1 MFVGVTFPADESTSP
16 LEFGRWAEARG
27 VESIWFHEHSHI
39 PVSRESPFPGGQA
52 LAPQYLRFPDPFVCL
67 AAIASV
73 TQTVRLGTG
82 LCLLTQRDPI
92 TTAKEAAT
100 LDVLSEGRFLFG
112 VGAGRNAEELRNHG
126 TDPAHRFAVLCERVD
141 AIRAI
146 WTNDE
151 AEFHGRFVDFDPIWS
166 WPKPVQHPS
175 PPILLA
181 GDGPKAAERA
191 LRHGDGWITNAGVNP
206 PDVVLDRAHELQER
220 AREAGRAPVPITIFS
235 APYDVTLLRRFAEV
249 GVVRAVTSLRPTV
262 HDEPD
267 ATRLEQFIEIVADVE
282 CEVAAP

>member
-1 MFVGVTFPADESTSP
+1 VLVGVTFPADETTSP
-16 LEFGRWAEARG
+16 LEFGLWAEERG

-39 PVSRESPFPGGQA
+39 PVSRETPFPGNQP

-73 TQTVRLGTG
+73 TDTVRLGTG

-100 LDVLSEGRFLFG
+100 LDVLSGGRFEFG
-112 VGAGRNAEELRNHG
+112 VGAGWNAEEMRNHG

-146 WTNDE
+146 WTNEE
-151 AEFHGRFVDFDPIWS
+151 AEFHGRHVDFDPIWS
-166 WPKPVQHPS
+166 FPKPLQQPS

-181 GDGPKAAERA
+181 GDGPKSGLRA
-191 LRHGDGWITNAGVNP
+191 MRHGDGWITNAGVTP
-206 PDVVLDRAHELQER
+206 HDVLLER
-220 AREAGRAPVPITIFS
+220 ARDVQQRLRAAGRPALPITIFS
-235 APYDVTLLRRFAEV
+235 APYDVTKLRELAEV
-249 GVVRAVTSLRPTV
+249 GVVRVVTSLRPTV

-267 ATRLEQFIEIVADVE
+267 PTRLERFLEIVTEVE
-282 CEVAAP
+282 QQVTAS

>member
-112 VGAGRNAEELRNHG
+112 VGAGWNAEELRNHG

-151 AEFHGRFVDFDPIWS
+151 AEFHGRYVDFDPIWS
-166 WPKPVQHPS
+166 WPKPLQQPS

-181 GDGPKAAERA
+181 GDGPKAGERA
-191 LRHGDGWITNAGVNP
+191 LRHGDGWITNAGVTRP
-206 PDVVLDRAHELQER
+206 RCCSTARTGRAGPR
-220 AREAGRAPVPITIFS
+220 ARGRSTAP
-235 APYDVTLLRRFAEV
+235 ADHDLLRA
-249 GVVRAVTSLRPTV
+249 VRRG
-262 HDEPD
+262 
-267 ATRLEQFIEIVADVE
+267 
-282 CEVAAP
+282 AAP

>member
-1 MFVGVTFPADESTSP
+1 MLVGVTFPADETSSP
-16 LEFGRWAEARG
+16 LDFGRWAEERG

-39 PVSRESPFPGGQA
+39 PVSRETPFPGGRP

-112 VGAGRNAEELRNHG
+112 AGAGWNAEEMRNHG
-126 TDPAHRFAVLCERVD
+126 TDPAHRFAVLCERAD

-166 WPKPVQHPS
+166 WPKPVQKPH

-181 GDGPKAAERA
+181 GDGPRSGERA
-191 LRHGDGWITNAGVNP
+191 LRHGEGWITNAAVTP
-206 PDVVLDRAHELQER
+206 HDVLLERARDVQER
-220 AREAGRAPVPITIFS
+220 ALAAGRPPLPITIFS
-235 APYDVTLLRRFAEV
+235 APYDVTRLRELAEV
-249 GVVRAVTSLRPTV
+249 GVVRAVTSLRPSV

-267 ATRLEQFIEIVADVE
+267 PARLERFMEVVAEVE
-282 CEVAAP
+282 NEVAAP